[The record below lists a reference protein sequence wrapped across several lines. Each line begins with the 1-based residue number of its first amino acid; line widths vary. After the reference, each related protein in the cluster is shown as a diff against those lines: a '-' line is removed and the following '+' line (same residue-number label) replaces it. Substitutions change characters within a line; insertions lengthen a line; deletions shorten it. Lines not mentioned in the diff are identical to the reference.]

1 MSYTKTAYS
10 LTNLGDPETQA
21 KSLVKWANTEF
32 TKLEEE
38 SRLPQV
44 QGLKFE
50 QLYEVPAK
58 YSEGD
63 LYYFAAGVSGAPGL
77 FIRDNN
83 SWRKL

>member
-10 LTNLGDPETQA
+10 FTNITDPVIQL
-21 KSLVKWANTEF
+21 KSMIRWLNQELI
-32 TKLEEE
+32 KLEEE
-38 SRLPQV
+38 SRIPQV
-44 QGLKFE
+44 QGLQFE

-58 YSEGD
+58 YGEGD

-77 FIRDNN
+77 FIRDAN